1 MTLKRLPGQINFTED
16 SNSSTKDFMFAI
28 GHKESLIKDKS
39 DEQLWKMLISGNDA
53 SLIALYNRFFHVLGT
68 YGYQFTKDKAL
79 IEDSIQD
86 LFVDLSVNRVQLP
99 EIKYSVKSYLIKS
112 IKYKIL
118 HYLHNDNKNIAAHRE
133 SNFFEFDYVF
143 SIEHNI
149 ISKQVIA
156 EQKQRLKK
164 ATDTLTARQREALYY
179 YYNEQMSYEQI
190 KDIMGLANIK
200 SVRNLIYKSISRI
213 RSHF

>member
-1 MTLKRLPGQINFTED
+1 MTLKSLSGQVDLTID
-16 SNSSTKDFMFAI
+16 SNSSSEDFINEKDV
-28 GHKESLIKDKS
+28 KEPLFQDKS
-39 DEQLWKMLISGNDA
+39 DEQLWKMLKGGNDA
-53 SLIALYNRFFHVLGT
+53 SLIALYNRFFNLLGS
-68 YGYQFTKDKAL
+68 YGYQFTKDNAL

-86 LFVDLSVNRVQLP
+86 LFIDLNVNRKQLP

-118 HYLHNDNKNIAAHRE
+118 QYLRNDNKKIAAHRE

-149 ISKQVIA
+149 ISKQVLE
-156 EQKQRLKK
+156 EQKQRLEN
-164 ATDTLTARQREALYY
+164 ATGKLTSRQREALYY
-179 YYNEQMSYEQI
+179 YYNEQMSFEQI
-190 KDIMGLANIK
+190 KDIMGLTNIK